1 MNIGFLVIFYL
12 SLFAAEYY
20 ILKRRYLQK
29 EMFFTS
35 LLIFTGLVLSLILNT
50 KKNVPNPH
58 ILIEKL
64 FDKLFSLFM

>member
-1 MNIGFLVIFYL
+1 MNIGFIVIVYML
-12 SLFAAEYY
+12 LFATEYS

-35 LLIFTGLVLSLILNT
+35 ILIFTGLLLSLILNI
-50 KKNVPNPH
+50 KKNVLNPH

-64 FDKLFSLFM
+64 FDKLFSQFM

>member
-1 MNIGFLVIFYL
+1 MNIGFIVIAYTLIFSTEFL
-12 SLFAAEYY
+12 

-29 EMFFTS
+29 EIFFTS
-35 LLIFTGLVLSLILNT
+35 ILILIGLLLSLILNF